1 MNYYKN
7 DSLKTEIIIYR
18 NKLGV
23 FITETRFNKVLLKLQ
38 ENNTLKKIISEQKE
52 IIQKDSVTKYNYEVY
67 TNKIKNELTSE
78 IKMNVELNNKN
89 SEKEQENIKL
99 NNKKITIKELHSI
112 LSFGII
118 GLIILTIV
126 LL

>member
-99 NNKKITIKELHSI
+99 NNQLNKVKKRSKQK
-112 LSFGII
+112 SFGII